1 MAEIDDLRKQLEDL
15 NKQIKEAGGL
25 GIDFDEAI
33 KRAGTDVKILQ
44 TYIAQLNKQLNDTIN
59 NSEYIYR
66 TFQDLTSELSNQN
79 LLLKFDFF
87 DFLNC
92 KFLINFHVFFYYS
105 SI

>member
-33 KRAGTDVKILQ
+33 KRAGGDVKVLQ
-44 TYIAQLNKQLNDTIN
+44 TYIAQLNKQLDDTVN

-66 TFQDLTSELSNQN
+66 TFQDLTSELKNQN
-79 LLLKFDFF
+79 LKLP
-87 DFLNC
+87 
-92 KFLINFHVFFYYS
+92 INS
-105 SI
+105 